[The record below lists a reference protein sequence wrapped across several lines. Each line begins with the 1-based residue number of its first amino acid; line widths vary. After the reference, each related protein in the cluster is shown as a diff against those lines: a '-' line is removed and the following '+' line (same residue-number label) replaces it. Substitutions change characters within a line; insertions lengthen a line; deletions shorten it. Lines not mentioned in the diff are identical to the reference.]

1 MRKLFLSIS
10 FSALC
15 YFGFA
20 QQITSDLITLAW
32 SDSLVKEQFSDYRDH
47 QVFYFK
53 GAAYSE
59 SKFGYLP
66 YYETNVRLPY
76 DGNFTVTLSDLSYES
91 STISHGRIETV
102 ASDKI
107 KNDPVVLTEKGYDR
121 GKPVA
126 LISILPFRKNSM
138 TGLPEKLISFR
149 YEITVSPSSVATLR
163 GNDYAAHSVLAT
175 GTWYKIGVT
184 EDGIHKID
192 KSFLQKLGI
201 DVTSIDPRNI
211 RIYGNGGGMLPEA
224 NSAFRYDDLQENA
237 IEVSGE
243 ADGHFDDGDY
253 ILFYAQGPDRWQYDS
268 TAQHF
273 YHIKNVYTDTTY
285 YFITTDLGAGKR
297 VADLPSTEEQ
307 PNKFISTFD
316 DYQFHEEELENFLS
330 SGRNWYGEAF
340 EFQTTQTFPFNFPNL
355 VTTSPV
361 KVVVDFVGKSLYGT
375 NTLNVASGGQ
385 TITSGSISK
394 VCGDFTCPFGNPLH
408 ITGQFNAT
416 ASTINIDVTFNREQ
430 SDAQGWLNYIE
441 VNAQRNLT
449 WIGSQNNF
457 RSVAS
462 KGLGSISQFTIS
474 NANSSVAVW
483 DVTNPINPLN
493 QLGSF
498 SGNQFQFTANSD
510 ALHEYVM
517 FTNTEG
523 YSPYAVGKIDN
534 QDLHSLA
541 ETDMIIVSPA
551 FLLPQAQ
558 EFADYHSSHDNLKV
572 TVVDQAKIFNEFS
585 SGEDDICGIRDFVR
599 MFYKRAN
606 GDSLLMPKYL
616 LLFGDGSYDN
626 KGILPNNKSLIMTY
640 ESPISLD
647 PTNSYVSDDFF
658 GLLDDNEGGNLLD
671 NNEKVDI
678 AVGRLTINTVEDA
691 EAVLN
696 KIKIYTSPQSF
707 GNWRN
712 WITFVADDE
721 DNNTHI
727 NDAES
732 IDGSVIAAHPV
743 YNLDKIYLD
752 AYQQI
757 TVPGGQRYPDV
768 NVAINNR
775 VCAGTLIMNYIGH
788 GGVGG
793 WAHERV
799 LGITD
804 IQNYTNLYKQ
814 ILYVTA
820 TCEFTQYDNPAIPS
834 AGEYLLLNANGGA
847 IGLVT
852 TVRLV
857 YSSANKAMNSAFMTA
872 VFQPDLDGIIPPLGE
887 VYRRGKNSSNADAVN
902 NRKFTL
908 IGDPAITLDYPTYN
922 VSTTSINGRDVN
934 LGTDTLKAL
943 QKVTIGG
950 TVNDLNGNVMTTFN
964 GTLYPT
970 VFDKPDTFQ
979 TLANDYDSQKKK
991 FVLQKNVIYNGK
1003 ASVKNGVFTFSFIV
1017 PKDIS
1022 YQYGFGKL
1030 SYYADN
1036 GLIDAHGYKNDVVIG
1051 GISDTAKIDLTGP
1064 SIKVYMNDDKFADG
1078 GITDPNPTVLVKISD
1093 SSGVN
1098 TVGTGIGHD
1107 ITGVLD
1113 NDSKNTIVMNNFYT
1127 ADLDSY
1133 SSGEVRYPLSSLSEG
1148 AHHIDVKAWDV
1159 YNNSSQGA
1167 TDFIVSSSAQM
1178 ALAHVLNYPNPF
1190 TTRTEFMFEHNMP
1203 GQNLNVLIQIYTV
1216 SGKLVKTIQQT
1227 VMPQS
1232 FDFASTSCG
1241 LTVGGGGYRVNGIFW
1256 DGKDDFGDN
1265 IGKGVYVYKLTV
1277 KADNGQHADT
1287 FQKLVILK

>member
-1 MRKLFLSIS
+1 
-10 FSALC
+10 
-15 YFGFA
+15 
-20 QQITSDLITLAW
+20 
-32 SDSLVKEQFSDYRDH
+32 
-47 QVFYFK
+47 
-53 GAAYSE
+53 

-76 DGNFTVTLSDLSYES
+76 DGNFTVTLSDLIYES
-91 STISHGRIETV
+91 STISRGRIETV
-102 ASDKI
+102 VSDKI
-107 KNDPVVLTEKGYDR
+107 KSDPVILTEKGYDR

-149 YEITVSPSSVATLR
+149 YEISVSPSPVAILR

-224 NSAFRYDDLQENA
+224 NSTFRYDDLQENA

-253 ILFYAQGPDRWQYDS
+253 ILFYAQGPDRWKYDS

-273 YHIKNVYTDTTY
+273 YRIKNVYTDTTY
-285 YFITTDLGAGKR
+285 YFITADLGTGKR
-297 VADLPSTEEQ
+297 VADLPSSEQQ
-307 PNKFISTFD
+307 PNKFITLFD

-355 VTTSPV
+355 NTSSPV
-361 KVVVDFVGKSLYGT
+361 KVVVDFVGKSLYGS
-375 NTLNVASGGQ
+375 NTVDVASGGN
-385 TITSGSISK
+385 TFMSTPPGGIAK
-394 VCGDFTCPFGNPLH
+394 VCGDFTCPFANEVKM
-408 ITGQFNAT
+408 TGQFNPT
-416 ASTINIDVTFNREQ
+416 LSSFNIDITFNRLQ

-462 KGLGSISQFTIS
+462 KGLGSISQFTIN

-498 SGNQFQFTANSD
+498 SGNQYQFTANSD
-510 ALHEYVM
+510 TLHEYVM

-523 YSPYAVGKIDN
+523 YSPFAFGKIDN

-558 EFADYHSSHDNLKV
+558 EFADYHTSHDNLKV

-585 SGEDDICGIRDFVR
+585 SGASDICGIRDFVR

-626 KGILPNNKSLIMTY
+626 KGILPNNKSLILTY

-671 NNEKVDI
+671 QAAKVDV
-678 AVGRLTINTVEDA
+678 AVGRLTVNTVDDA

-732 IDGSVIAAHPV
+732 IDNSVIAAHPV

-768 NVAINNR
+768 NVAITNR

-820 TCEFTQYDNPAIPS
+820 TCEFTQYDNPAGPS

-847 IGLVT
+847 IG
-852 TVRLV
+852 
-857 YSSANKAMNSAFMTA
+857 
-872 VFQPDLDGIIPPLGE
+872 
-887 VYRRGKNSSNADAVN
+887 
-902 NRKFTL
+902 
-908 IGDPAITLDYPTYN
+908 
-922 VSTTSINGRDVN
+922 
-934 LGTDTLKAL
+934 
-943 QKVTIGG
+943 
-950 TVNDLNGNVMTTFN
+950 
-964 GTLYPT
+964 
-970 VFDKPDTFQ
+970 
-979 TLANDYDSQKKK
+979 
-991 FVLQKNVIYNGK
+991 
-1003 ASVKNGVFTFSFIV
+1003 
-1017 PKDIS
+1017 
-1022 YQYGFGKL
+1022 
-1030 SYYADN
+1030 
-1036 GLIDAHGYKNDVVIG
+1036 
-1051 GISDTAKIDLTGP
+1051 
-1064 SIKVYMNDDKFADG
+1064 
-1078 GITDPNPTVLVKISD
+1078 
-1093 SSGVN
+1093 
-1098 TVGTGIGHD
+1098 
-1107 ITGVLD
+1107 
-1113 NDSKNTIVMNNFYT
+1113 
-1127 ADLDSY
+1127 
-1133 SSGEVRYPLSSLSEG
+1133 
-1148 AHHIDVKAWDV
+1148 
-1159 YNNSSQGA
+1159 
-1167 TDFIVSSSAQM
+1167 
-1178 ALAHVLNYPNPF
+1178 
-1190 TTRTEFMFEHNMP
+1190 
-1203 GQNLNVLIQIYTV
+1203 
-1216 SGKLVKTIQQT
+1216 
-1227 VMPQS
+1227 
-1232 FDFASTSCG
+1232 
-1241 LTVGGGGYRVNGIFW
+1241 
-1256 DGKDDFGDN
+1256 
-1265 IGKGVYVYKLTV
+1265 
-1277 KADNGQHADT
+1277 
-1287 FQKLVILK
+1287 